1 MSGSAPSRSR
11 WRDES
16 GLDRPHRDR
25 EAGREPGRVAPLA
38 RSAHASGG
46 RVLRLNA
53 GPLQRPRFSIHNKEP
68 PTAIFLPQAPW
79 SPHAVRPVCGRAH
92 RVRSALSLR
101 NQGARQAT
109 PIDMP
114 LGAARPVRIP
124 GCVQWTGNRPGPDL
138 VSGQSISLQLVH
150 WQLTSATS
158 APRRPT
164 HLPRCPCSA
173 RQDQALS
180 FAGERPSPRRSR
192 TAAGH
197 GRWDMHDAALAMDPD
212 EIRHQL
218 NEPEK
223 ERPVLCIL
231 GQY

>member
-11 WRDES
+11 WGDKS
-16 GLDRPHRDR
+16 GLERPHR
-25 EAGREPGRVAPLA
+25 EVGAPGRWRVAPLA

-53 GPLQRPRFSIHNKEP
+53 GPLQRPRSSIHKTKP
-68 PTAIFLPQAPW
+68 PTAIFYPEHP
-79 SPHAVRPVCGRAH
+79 PPRRRVCGRAH

-138 VSGQSISLQLVH
+138 ASGQSISLQLVH

-173 RQDQALS
+173 RQDQAPS
-180 FAGERPSPRRSR
+180 FAGARPSPRRSR

-212 EIRHQL
+212 EIRRQL